1 VKAVL
6 VVVDIWYCFFFVG
19 EVSFFSSPLQKYPSL
34 AFQIP
39 PPPSKHTHTLLN
51 PMYFSTR
58 LGLLVSLLCST
69 PLHYASAPHLPPLFS
84 FGSLPSHPF
93 YVSYYS
99 HLPFSSLLSFLHSFS
114 LLDPILD
121 PSVHAHPPSRTLT
134 CTHMHTHAHTC
145 THMHATHGS
154 TQHHPPRPRPCI
166 TPTHLNAYTV

>member
-6 VVVDIWYCFFFVG
+6 VVVDIWYCFFLW
-19 EVSFFSSPLQKYPSL
+19 ERYLSSPLLCRNTLPL
-34 AFQIP
+34 PCRVP
-39 PPPSKHTHTLLN
+39 PPLANTHTLLN

-69 PLHYASAPHLPPLFS
+69 LLHYASAPHLPPLFS

-99 HLPFSSLLSFLHSFS
+99 HLPFSSVLSFLHSFS
-114 LLDPILD
+114 LLD
-121 PSVHAHPPSRTLT
+121 PSVHAHPPSRTP
-134 CTHMHTHAHTC
+134 TC

-154 TQHHPPRPRPCI
+154 TQHHPPRLRPCI
-166 TPTHLNAYTV
+166 TPTHHLNA